1 MFARSDGSESRQKI
15 IDLPMPHFRDENKYI
30 DLHLNAFS
38 QNALAHDL
46 EICYP
51 PRRAPDERLRVPHVT
66 LGLLSG
72 QRDLG

>member
-15 IDLPMPHFRDENKYI
+15 IDLPMPHFRDENKCI

-51 PRRAPDERLRVPHVT
+51 PPPSA
-66 LGLLSG
+66 
-72 QRDLG
+72 